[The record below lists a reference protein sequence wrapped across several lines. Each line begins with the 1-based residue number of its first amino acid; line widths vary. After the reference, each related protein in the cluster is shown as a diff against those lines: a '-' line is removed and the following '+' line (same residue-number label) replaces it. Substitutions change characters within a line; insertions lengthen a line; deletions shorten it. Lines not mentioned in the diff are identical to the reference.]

1 MKPIPFLEGMWQV
14 AAAHRRKFYL
24 QNIPFFFFPPGEG
37 KLCSFWFLH
46 LGICL
51 QRAQRGWKRWN
62 FPIHGT
68 KWNGATNNSCRPS
81 KVEEEENKTKESH
94 YWNFERAFEQH
105 KQIHTLTQ
113 QCSPKLWLRDP
124 FRHERMLAESVLCY
138 NGKIA
143 KFWGSLGRGCRAD
156 AATEHQVI
164 TVKSNFPIV
173 TRSTVEKCCEKRF
186 SLWIAPGSG
195 GGIEVLRADCVPW
208 FEYFSLWEEIRRWLQ
223 SN

>member
-1 MKPIPFLEGMWQV
+1 MKPIPCLEGMWQV
-14 AAAHRRKFYL
+14 AAAHWQNSYL
-24 QNIPFFFFPPGEG
+24 QNILFFFPPWWG
-37 KLCSFWFLH
+37 KTLQFLIAI
-46 LGICL
+46 LEFVSKG
-51 QRAQRGWKRWN
+51 AQRGWKRWN

-68 KWNGATNNSCRPS
+68 KWNGATNESCRPS
-81 KVEEEENKTKESH
+81 KVKEEENKIKESH

-124 FRHERMLAESVLCY
+124 FRHERMLAESVLCCS
-138 NGKIA
+138 GKIA

-195 GGIEVLRADCVPW
+195 KGIGVLRADCVFW
-208 FEYFSLWEEIRRWLQ
+208 FNYFNLWEEIWRRL
-223 SN
+223 